1 MSGHTAHSLTLPA
14 PFPAAAASLL
24 MHFKS
29 CTRLDRRRL
38 TRPRNGQL
46 NGQSACRPRRRPCR
60 SCRHNKNVLGAGSR
74 SRCEAGT
81 ACGKDKCTTNSCTS
95 VAHFNKVNCILA
107 LCVAAREVAEGG
119 DNGKWNGSNAASV
132 PRFLS
137 SHLLLALFIIVR
149 FAFDNVCDVL
159 VIVLLSCLFT
169 NCVVPPPTL
178 PTPTPVPLSLHVQ
191 LIIIYFN
198 ELPNRIS
205 NVAAQTAT
213 RLRSDSSL
221 KKKLSLFKQEK
232 LQEMRL
238 KNQFWNFP

>member
-1 MSGHTAHSLTLPA
+1 MAHSLSLSP
-14 PFPAAAASLL
+14 PLL

-46 NGQSACRPRRRPCR
+46 NGQSGCRRRRRPCR
-60 SCRHNKNVLGAGSR
+60 SCRHNKNVLGAGS
-74 SRCEAGT
+74 SSKAAT

-107 LCVAAREVAEGG
+107 LCAAGVTEEEVQGAQWEI
-119 DNGKWNGSNAASV
+119 KRKLRAPSV
-132 PRFLS
+132 LRRFLS

-169 NCVVPPPTL
+169 NCVANSL
-178 PTPTPVPLSLHVQ
+178 PPLS
-191 LIIIYFN
+191 
-198 ELPNRIS
+198 PS
-205 NVAAQTAT
+205 CPC
-213 RLRSDSSL
+213 SSL
-221 KKKLSLFKQEK
+221 SSCAVDHHLF
-232 LQEMRL
+232 
-238 KNQFWNFP
+238 

>member
-1 MSGHTAHSLTLPA
+1 
-14 PFPAAAASLL
+14 

-46 NGQSACRPRRRPCR
+46 NGQSGCRRRRRPCR
-60 SCRHNKNVLGAGSR
+60 SWRHNKNVLGAGS
-74 SRCEAGT
+74 SEAGT

-107 LCVAAREVAEGG
+107 LCEESQKRGR
-119 DNGKWNGSNAASV
+119 GKGAQWEMERKLRSPSV
-132 PRFLS
+132 LRRFLS

-169 NCVVPPPTL
+169 NCVASPLPPLSSTL
-178 PTPTPVPLSLHVQ
+178 PVL
-191 LIIIYFN
+191 
-198 ELPNRIS
+198 
-205 NVAAQTAT
+205 
-213 RLRSDSSL
+213 
-221 KKKLSLFKQEK
+221 LSLF
-232 LQEMRL
+232 MCS
-238 KNQFWNFP
+238 

>member
-1 MSGHTAHSLTLPA
+1 MAHSLSLSP
-14 PFPAAAASLL
+14 PLL

-46 NGQSACRPRRRPCR
+46 NGQSGCRRRRRPCR

-74 SRCEAGT
+74 SSSEVGT

-107 LCVAAREVAEGG
+107 LCAAGGVTEEREKGVQREMKRKLRAP
-119 DNGKWNGSNAASV
+119 SV
-132 PRFLS
+132 LRRFLS

-169 NCVVPPPTL
+169 NCIANPLPPPL
-178 PTPTPVPLSLHVQ
+178 PLL
-191 LIIIYFN
+191 
-198 ELPNRIS
+198 
-205 NVAAQTAT
+205 
-213 RLRSDSSL
+213 
-221 KKKLSLFKQEK
+221 LSLF
-232 LQEMRL
+232 MCS
-238 KNQFWNFP
+238 

>member
-1 MSGHTAHSLTLPA
+1 MSTSGHAAPLCSLTP
-14 PFPAAAASLL
+14 PLL

-46 NGQSACRPRRRPCR
+46 NGQSGCRRRRRPCR

-74 SRCEAGT
+74 SSSEAGT

-107 LCVAAREVAEGG
+107 LCAAGGVTEEREKGVQWEMKRKLRAP
-119 DNGKWNGSNAASV
+119 SV
-132 PRFLS
+132 LRRFLS

-169 NCVVPPPTL
+169 NCVANPL
-178 PTPTPVPLSLHVQ
+178 PLPLL
-191 LIIIYFN
+191 L
-198 ELPNRIS
+198 L
-205 NVAAQTAT
+205 
-213 RLRSDSSL
+213 
-221 KKKLSLFKQEK
+221 LSLF
-232 LQEMRL
+232 MCS
-238 KNQFWNFP
+238 